1 MSNAAKTRL
10 GRRAAIRQTLAG
22 AVAQGIAC
30 MALAGPL
37 AVASGWTN
45 AASQSAQAFDIAAGP
60 LASALNQF
68 GQSAHILLSYPAQL
82 VEGKNSPGLQ
92 GQHAI
97 DSGLA
102 VLLSGTGLQAVRE
115 ANGNYSLVVAAVP
128 GALQLGEVSISG
140 KAPGSTTEG
149 TGLYST
155 YSSSS
160 STRLNL
166 TPRETPQSLTVMSA
180 KFSRNATISY
190 LQGVESI
197 HDQHKPTAASL
208 FRGVPAG

>member
-1 MSNAAKTRL
+1 MSNAARTRL

-37 AVASGWTN
+37 AVVSGWAN

-82 VEGKNSPGLQ
+82 VEGKNSPGLH
-92 GQHAI
+92 GQHAV

-128 GALQLGEVSISG
+128 GRCNWVKCRFPA
-140 KAPGSTTEG
+140 KHRARPPRAPGCTA
-149 TGLYST
+149 
-155 YSSSS
+155 
-160 STRLNL
+160 R
-166 TPRETPQSLTVMSA
+166 TP
-180 KFSRNATISY
+180 
-190 LQGVESI
+190 
-197 HDQHKPTAASL
+197 
-208 FRGVPAG
+208 PAVRPG